1 MTARNKS
8 NAIIFSF
15 VFAIVFFVTIF
26 ANYRGSDVYNIYDKN
41 GILLEKH
48 VKVDIRMYKGFYAN
62 FEIDD
67 KEYYITNFYINKREL
82 HMLVEE

>member
-15 VFAIVFFVTIF
+15 VFAIAIFVTIF
-26 ANYRGSDVYNIYDKN
+26 ANYRGSDVYNIYDEN